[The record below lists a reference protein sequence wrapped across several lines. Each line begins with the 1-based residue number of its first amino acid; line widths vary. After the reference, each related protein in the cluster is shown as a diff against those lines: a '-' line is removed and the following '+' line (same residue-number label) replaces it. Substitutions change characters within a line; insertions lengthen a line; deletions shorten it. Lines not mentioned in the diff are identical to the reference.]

1 MTFNAQNILTTLNR
15 SGLAK
20 LSHYEVEI
28 TSPGIDVGNQ
38 CSIALERDM
47 MYRAEAAEIPGR
59 TAITTEYKFG
69 NYGPLSKIVYNQLYA
84 DMTITFMV
92 SEDLREKE
100 YFEIWQE
107 KMIDTGAFEE
117 AQTGTNRPNSKF
129 NVKYFD
135 DYAGTITL
143 RQYGSAGD
151 LRSIHI
157 FNEAYPI
164 IMQPITVGWNDDGI
178 MKLNVTFAYRN
189 YKVTFRKQEQPRLG
203 IGFGISI
210 GPGGV
215 SGSVRI
221 PGIGTVS
228 STSKG
233 GLKAVTGKIGAVSA
247 VVAKMRK

>member
-28 TSPGIDVGNQ
+28 TGPG
-38 CSIALERDM
+38 SIGTERDM

-59 TAITTEYKFG
+59 TAITAEYKFG

-100 YFEIWQE
+100 YFEIWQQ

-178 MKLNVTFAYRN
+178 MKLNVTFAYKN
-189 YKVTFRKQEQPRLG
+189 YKVSFRKQDQPRLG

-210 GPGGV
+210 GPGGI

-228 STSKG
+228 TTSKG